1 MLFTIFSFYL
11 ILIVV
16 NSSKCP
22 EFKRPHN
29 TNCAMFYNCIN
40 LPIDGFVWVPSKC
53 SDNLVFQPYLKTCV
67 LPSDTW
73 SCDHLKNKSFST
85 TTNKNSNFIQIID
98 HQNSTR
104 TNSKFLVNAHAY
116 NAYNSNETSNLSNR
130 SSVDLHPSIKIE
142 DTIIYKK
149 DSKYNNNHNIINP
162 VTVNQKEENYVYEY
176 INKRNQMALPFTS
189 ESKDQMED
197 HYVWINQLINRLI
210 IYKKLLLSLDQLTLP
225 STDFIKHNEPV
236 EPPESP
242 KYSKNVPNILLKYL
256 IQQYMFQTNY
266 HNVVASTTKFQNFS
280 DIEKQKIYN
289 NDINSS
295 VHNIIEKFNKTREN
309 IIHKTNNN
317 ANTDNSIIMI
327 IDDFGNKEYL
337 TVEKYKSMAYKIKS
351 NSIHFIPCIKE
362 IRFANKSDC
371 IKYYTC
377 EPLEAHVK
385 EFTCPD
391 NTAFNEYT
399 RVCDTYKYKICKEHK
414 SVFTE
419 LPLINNTEINNS
431 LTNNDISKEKICKE
445 IGKTEDPT
453 SDTYYYICYFPTK
466 ITTDIKAIRMRC
478 PNNLKFC
485 KSKNVCTTKQLCMN

>member
-29 TNCAMFYNCIN
+29 TNCTMFYNCIN

-73 SCDHLKNKSFST
+73 SCDHLKNRSFST
-85 TTNKNSNFIQIID
+85 TTNKNFNFN
-98 HQNSTR
+98 QNYTR
-104 TNSKFLVNAHAY
+104 TNSKFLVSAHVHDAY
-116 NAYNSNETSNLSNR
+116 NFNETINLSNK

-142 DTIIYKK
+142 NTIIYKK
-149 DSKYNNNHNIINP
+149 DNKYNNNHNIINP
-162 VTVNQKEENYVYEY
+162 VTINQKEENYVHEY

-189 ESKDQMED
+189 ESKDQMQD

-225 STDFIKHNEPV
+225 SIDFIKHNKSV

-242 KYSKNVPNILLKYL
+242 EYSKNVRNILLKY
-256 IQQYMFQTNY
+256 IIRRYMFQTNY
-266 HNVVASTTKFQNFS
+266 HNVVANTTKFLNFS
-280 DIEKQKIYN
+280 EIGEHKIYN
-289 NDINSS
+289 SDINSS
-295 VHNIIEKFNKTREN
+295 EHNIIKKFNKTREN
-309 IIHKTNNN
+309 TIYETDNYV
-317 ANTDNSIIMI
+317 NTDNSIIMI
-327 IDDFGNKEYL
+327 TDDFGNKEYL
-337 TVEKYKSMAYKIKS
+337 TVEKYKSIAYKIKS
-351 NSIHFIPCIKE
+351 NSIHLIPCIKE

-371 IKYYTC
+371 IKYYIC
-377 EPLEAHVK
+377 EPLKAHVK

-399 RVCDTYKYKICKEHK
+399 RICDTYRYKICKEHK

-419 LPLINNTEINNS
+419 LSLINSTKINNFLS
-431 LTNNDISKEKICKE
+431 NNDIPKEKICKE
-445 IGKTEDPT
+445 IGRTEDPT
-453 SDTYYYICYFPTK
+453 SDTYYYICYFSTK
-466 ITTDIKAIRMRC
+466 TSADIKAVRMRC

-485 KSKNVCTTKQLCMN
+485 KSKNVCTTRKLCMD